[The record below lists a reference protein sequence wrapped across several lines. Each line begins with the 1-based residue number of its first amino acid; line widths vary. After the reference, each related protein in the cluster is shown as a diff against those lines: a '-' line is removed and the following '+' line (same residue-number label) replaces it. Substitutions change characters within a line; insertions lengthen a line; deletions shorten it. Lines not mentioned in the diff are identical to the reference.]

1 MFDKFRCQTQFSA
14 FKHQRRP
21 PARTMYLAK
30 PMRISIRSLPNTAGS
45 AKAGRIAAYL
55 NGLKAILKVM

>member
-1 MFDKFRCQTQFSA
+1 
-14 FKHQRRP
+14 
-21 PARTMYLAK
+21 
-30 PMRISIRSLPNTAGS
+30 MRISIRSLPNTAGS